1 MYVFWGFFFVG
12 FFLLDAFVADVIFMH
27 IVLTEMDIGQRD
39 SNRGVTIDSRCTMFL
54 YVNMDNDT

>member
-1 MYVFWGFFFVG
+1 MFDFF

-39 SNRGVTIDSRCTMFL
+39 CNRGVTIDSRCTMFL